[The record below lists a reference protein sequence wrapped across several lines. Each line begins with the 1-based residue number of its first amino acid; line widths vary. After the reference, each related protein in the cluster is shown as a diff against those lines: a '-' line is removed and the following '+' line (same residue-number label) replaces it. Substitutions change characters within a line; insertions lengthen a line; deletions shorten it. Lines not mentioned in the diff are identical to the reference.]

1 MAQIDDAP
9 SDKWLPAGQKLIFT
23 IIPDAPITSATRYIV
38 QVEENNVEICKVYLT
53 PNTNESAFFDLSE
66 VVTGRVE
73 VDAFKYGL
81 NSTIHSLNNNVYTKS
96 NNGVK
101 KYVVKVGEW
110 DGSSEELAQDVS
122 SNYYLLDGYEQLSA
136 GLDPGYN
143 DYYGTGINEKFW
155 LTDRVP
161 SSNIIHVTAGIEDTG
176 VFAFINTDDTS
187 SAVEQII
194 AVIYDNDGI
203 EDASINYTIA
213 AATGGQSPAAAA
225 ATYWYGTL
233 LYAYLYPASYISFT
247 NALNAVVG
255 GWSYYDLIPATAA
268 GVQSGNRIRVTN
280 NCRYSK
286 NEAVQLAWAN
296 TRGGWDYLRFNGKKQ
311 KTVTREEKT
320 YRKIVGDYGA
330 TSFSFAPTAREIKPY
345 QLEAKEQYQ
354 LNGLLTIEELTLMQY
369 CMRSKNVMAK
379 IGGTW
384 LPVTIQT
391 NSMQIEEETVSKVF
405 VTSFNVELAQIIR
418 C

>member
-73 VDAFKYGL
+73 VDTFKYGL
-81 NSTIHSLNNNVYTKS
+81 TSTIHSLNNNVYTKA

-330 TSFSFAPTAREIKPY
+330 ASFSFAPTAREIKPY

-354 LNGLLTIEELTLMQY
+354 LNGILTIEELTLMQY
-369 CMRSKNVMAK
+369 CMRSKNVMAR
-379 IGGTW
+379 IEGTW

>member
-122 SNYYLLDGYEQLSA
+122 SNYYLLDGYKQLSA

-330 TSFSFAPTAREIKPY
+330 ASFSFAPTAREIKPY

-354 LNGLLTIEELTLMQY
+354 LNGILTIEELTLMQY
-369 CMRSKNVMAK
+369 CMRSKNVMAR
-379 IGGTW
+379 IEGTW
-384 LPVTIQT
+384 WPVTIQT

-405 VTSFNVELAQIIR
+405 VTSFNVELAQYIR

>member
-9 SDKWLPAGQKLIFT
+9 TDKWLPAGQKLIFT

-53 PNTNESAFFDLSE
+53 PNTNDSAFFDLSE

-73 VDAFKYGL
+73 VDVFKYGL
-81 NSTIHSLNNNVYTKS
+81 TSTIHSLNNNVYTKA
-96 NNGVK
+96 NNGIK

-110 DGSSEELAQDVS
+110 DGSSEDLAQDIS

-161 SSNIIHVTAGIEDTG
+161 SSNMIHVTAGIEDTG

-233 LYAYLYPASYISFT
+233 LYAYLYPASYTSFT

-255 GWSYYDLIPATAA
+255 GWSYYDLIPATSL

-330 TSFSFAPTAREIKPY
+330 ASFSFAPTAREIKPY

-354 LNGLLTIEELTLMQY
+354 LNGILTIEELTLMQY
-369 CMRSKNVMAK
+369 CMRSKNVMAR
-379 IGGTW
+379 IEGTW